1 MSMDKRWQETFD
13 RLKAVEDALKGLTGG
28 AAETAKTAIVAV
40 TKEQLMSIKGV
51 GSSTADKILELIQS
65 KYLNPNG

>member
-51 GSSTADKILELIQS
+51 GSSTADAILEM
-65 KYLNPNG
+65 LNA

>member
-13 RLKAVEDALKGLTGG
+13 RLKAVEDALKDLKGG
-28 AAETAKTAIVAV
+28 ADETAVVTV

-51 GSSTADKILELIQS
+51 GSSTADAILEM
-65 KYLNPNG
+65 LNA

>member
-28 AAETAKTAIVAV
+28 AAETAVVTI

>member
-13 RLKAVEDALKGLTGG
+13 RLKAVEDALKGLTG
-28 AAETAKTAIVAV
+28 ATVETTAVLNV

-51 GSSTADKILELIQS
+51 GSSTADAILEM
-65 KYLNPNG
+65 LNA

>member
-28 AAETAKTAIVAV
+28 AAEKAVVTV

-51 GSSTADKILELIQS
+51 GSSTADAILEL
-65 KYLNPNG
+65 LNA

>member
-28 AAETAKTAIVAV
+28 AAETAVVTI

-51 GSSTADKILELIQS
+51 GSSTADAILEM
-65 KYLNPNG
+65 LNA

>member
-13 RLKAVEDALKGLTGG
+13 RLKAVEDALKGLTG
-28 AAETAKTAIVAV
+28 ATVETAVVTI

-51 GSSTADKILELIQS
+51 GSSTADAILEM
-65 KYLNPNG
+65 LNA